1 MVPAKECKMKADQD
15 DIPEYIRNRKKESP
29 WRFVAI
35 LGIGSAVF
43 WALAM
48 MFGKPIIIDINQIK
62 NGIHVSGT
70 PWFNQEKEKTVEQT
84 QYYQT
89 PPPPKPIRAT
99 VRHEPIQEK
108 IELLEKPLKIE
119 TPPEKQTVFNDRNY
133 KPSGAKNIVQAT
145 RVVQDEQRTSTTP
158 KEIVVV
164 GKENRPEDWVC
175 SYVGKEGSIK
185 RRECKMRYQL
195 NNRN

>member
-1 MVPAKECKMKADQD
+1 MKADQD

-48 MFGKPIIIDINQIK
+48 MFGKPIVIDINQIK
-62 NGIHVSGT
+62 KGIHVSGT
-70 PWFNQEKEKTVEQT
+70 PWFNQDQEKPHEKPVDPPQH
-84 QYYQT
+84 YQ
-89 PPPPKPIRAT
+89 PPPPPNPTRTT
-99 VRHEPIQEK
+99 VRSEAIQRK
-108 IELLEKPLKIE
+108 IELLEESLKKDTE
-119 TPPEKQTVFNDRNY
+119 ATPEKQTVFTDRNY
-133 KPSGAKNIVQAT
+133 KPSGARNIVQAT